1 MLISFLAHTLKC
13 SVQIRPGLVNVSY
26 TWYKSLNQ
34 LLLLLRKLPQLCDS
48 TAKTSFEMEDSL
60 SVRTDFSSSNKRSAC
75 SKRRR
80 IMIKML
86 SQPSH
91 CQLDPMILITIA
103 IRGRSHKL
111 CWQEEV
117 GRYVQ
122 KYCLFVNF
130 YKVENVT
137 CSGVGSTEF
146 ALCQKNYCF
155 FLILFLFHFHPKTY
169 W

>member
-1 MLISFLAHTLKC
+1 
-13 SVQIRPGLVNVSY
+13 
-26 TWYKSLNQ
+26 
-34 LLLLLRKLPQLCDS
+34 
-48 TAKTSFEMEDSL
+48 
-60 SVRTDFSSSNKRSAC
+60 
-75 SKRRR
+75 
-80 IMIKML
+80 MIKML

-130 YKVENVT
+130 YKVENVNGWGRW
-137 CSGVGSTEF
+137 SKK
-146 ALCQKNYCF
+146 AKN
-155 FLILFLFHFHPKTY
+155 LSK
-169 W
+169 